1 MINTFLHMP
10 ISAPPSATLLIVTLA
25 VEYGGVVAAVA
36 ADFVSGV
43 IKSRRAGV
51 PRTSRGYRRTFDKL
65 LRYLTALASHSL
77 VDAVILA
84 AVACLRGTGGLSIPL
99 LPVLTS
105 VGALAMALIEAKS
118 ICERVEDKGDFH
130 RGADMVERLI
140 KTLTSKN
147 PSR

>member
-65 LRYLTALASHSL
+65 LRYLTALASLSL
-77 VDAVILA
+77 ILA